1 MTPVRSTVSA
11 VLAGADV
18 SRSGGAVRVR
28 RGLAALFVL
37 YALLL
42 AGLSIGHGS
51 APTIGQLV
59 LLLVGASLLGDFS
72 ARFIRDWGLVLAGFF
87 AYGLSAEYAHRLEL
101 PIYYAPQVDAERLLF
116 FGSVPT
122 VWLQDRLYHGTTGPL
137 ELFAIAMYASHL
149 AVPLLLGV
157 YLWLQRLNH
166 AFFELACALI
176 TTSVLASIV
185 FVLAPTAPPWL
196 ASEAGYIE
204 PVQHILRL
212 GLVDMGLTSLGEMIG
227 NASRYNVV
235 AAFPSLHA
243 AFPLVSLTVAMRARL
258 PRWVIAVLAV
268 QCAAVWFSIV
278 YTGDHYV
285 VDILAGGLVAAA
297 GVFLVRRLLGS
308 VAEATA

>member
-1 MTPVRSTVSA
+1 VTPVRSTVGA

-59 LLLVGASLLGDFS
+59 LLLVGVSLLGDFS
-72 ARFIRDWGLVLAGFF
+72 ARFIRDWGLVVAGFF

-101 PIYYAPQVDAERLLF
+101 PTYYAPQIDAERLLF

-122 VWLQDRLYHGTTGPL
+122 VWLQDRLYNGTTGPL

-157 YLWLQRLNH
+157 YLWLRRLNH

-196 ASEAGYIE
+196 AAETGYIE
-204 PVQHILRL
+204 PVHHILRL
-212 GLVDMGLTSLGEMIG
+212 GLLDMGLTSFGEMIG
-227 NASRYNVV
+227 NSSRYNVV

-243 AFPLVSLTVAMRARL
+243 AFPLVSLAVAIRAGL
-258 PRWVIAVLAV
+258 PRWLIAVLAA
-268 QCAAVWFSIV
+268 QCVAVSFSIV

-285 VDILAGGLVAAA
+285 VDILAGGVAAAA